1 MRLEEQIHALAKE
14 LEAAEDGFYSIGSV
28 YGTKRIYK
36 REPNLFGIQYDRWI
50 AYESAYEL
58 ISDIVGLY
66 GGLKLHKE
74 GGNA

>member
-1 MRLEEQIHALAKE
+1 MGLSA
-14 LEAAEDGFYSIGSV
+14 
-28 YGTKRIYK
+28 YK

-50 AYESAYEL
+50 PYESAYEL